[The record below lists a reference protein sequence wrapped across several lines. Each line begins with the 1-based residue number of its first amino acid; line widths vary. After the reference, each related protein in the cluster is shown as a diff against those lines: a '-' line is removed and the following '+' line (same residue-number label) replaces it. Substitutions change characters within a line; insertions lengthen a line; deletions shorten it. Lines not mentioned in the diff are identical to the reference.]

1 MVTKIGSKD
10 EDTVIKQLRYDL
22 SCAMYD
28 YIIND
33 KDSLI
38 DALFSLEQNQLE
50 NVLDTYINGKLDNM
64 AVDEM
69 LEQLEHY
76 TGTLLEFSK

>member
-10 EDTVIKQLRYDL
+10 DDTVIKQLRYDL

-38 DALFSLEQNQLE
+38 
-50 NVLDTYINGKLDNM
+50 NVLDTYINERLDNM
-64 AVDEM
+64 TDEEM
-69 LEQLEHY
+69 LEQLELY
-76 TGTLLEFSK
+76 TGEKFEFSE

>member
-1 MVTKIGSKD
+1 MVTKLGSKD
-10 EDTVIKQLRYDL
+10 DYKVIDQLRYDL
-22 SCAMYD
+22 SCAMYE
-28 YIIND
+28 YIKND

-38 DALFSLEQNQLE
+38 

-76 TGTLLEFSK
+76 TK